1 MLQILQKIWKKDKFN
16 NMVHYKLD
24 TNFIIDNDYKNI
36 KTLLRNMN
44 NNNNKNIR
52 YIVSKTL
59 QIDSI
64 NVIDIDDTR
73 FIEFE
78 NDLYE
83 YTNKGLDN
91 TYELEI

>member
-1 MLQILQKIWKKDKFN
+1 MFQILQKIWNEDKFDKL
-16 NMVHYKLD
+16 VHYKLD
-24 TNFIIDNDYKNI
+24 TTFIIDNDYKNI
-36 KTLLRNMN
+36 KTLLRN

-64 NVIDIDDTR
+64 NVIDINDTR

-91 TYELEI
+91 SYDLDI

>member
-1 MLQILQKIWKKDKFN
+1 MFEILQKILHEDQFN
-16 NMVHYKLD
+16 NMVHFKLD
-24 TNFIIDNDYKNI
+24 TNFIIDNNYKNI
-36 KTLLRNMN
+36 KTLLKNMN
-44 NNNNKNIR
+44 NNSNKNIR

>member
-1 MLQILQKIWKKDKFN
+1 MFQILQKIWNEDKFDKL
-16 NMVHYKLD
+16 VHYKLD
-24 TNFIIDNDYKNI
+24 TTFIIDNDYKNI
-36 KTLLRNMN
+36 KTLLRN

-64 NVIDIDDTR
+64 NVIDINDTR

-91 TYELEI
+91 SYDLEI